1 MADIE
6 TAPPPSL
13 QINTRQVVAGS
24 ILIGLG
30 GVIALAGVAM
40 AGTALAAA
48 FRDRVRQMEV
58 PPSVLAKQNWDRV
71 RAATTAA
78 TAAGYAELRNG
89 RQPAAATAQ

>member
-1 MADIE
+1 MADSE
-6 TAPPPSL
+6 MAQPRL
-13 QINTRQVVAGS
+13 QINTRQVVGGS

-40 AGTALAAA
+40 AGTALVAAY
-48 FRDRVRQMEV
+48 RERVRQMEV

-71 RAATTAA
+71 KAA

-89 RQPAAATAQ
+89 RHPAEATAQ